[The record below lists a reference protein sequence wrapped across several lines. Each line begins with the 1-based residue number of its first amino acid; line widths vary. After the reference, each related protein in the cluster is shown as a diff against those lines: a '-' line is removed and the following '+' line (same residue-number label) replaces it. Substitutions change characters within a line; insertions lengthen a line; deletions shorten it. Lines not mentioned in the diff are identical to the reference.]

1 MASGLAMLSAS
12 ISMGFSGI
20 KRNGGCMV
28 PGKDDKVAN
37 RVMETRWI
45 AGWHLKKLAGMLTY
59 GQKRTCKGR
68 A

>member
-1 MASGLAMLSAS
+1 
-12 ISMGFSGI
+12 
-20 KRNGGCMV
+20 MV